1 MNPTQTAAPLYRAEL
16 TPYRSLGRA
25 GVRRV
30 SVLMAALAL
39 VPGTF
44 FYVIGAWPV
53 VGFLGLDVIGLF
65 WALNF
70 SLGDRRIR
78 EEIALW
84 RDRLL
89 VSHLPRRGGARRYRF
104 NPFWVRF
111 RVERDNFDRVT
122 ALALVGRGGPLE
134 IGRFLGPEAKAEF
147 AREFAAALNRA
158 RN

>member
-1 MNPTQTAAPLYRAEL
+1 MGATQTDPLFRAEL
-16 TPYRSLGRA
+16 APHRSLDRI

-30 SVLMAALAL
+30 AALAAALAL

-53 VGFLGLDVIGLF
+53 VGFMGLDVIALY
-65 WALNF
+65 WALTW

-78 EEIALW
+78 EEVALW

-89 VSHLPRRGGARRYRF
+89 VSHLPRRGGMRRHRF

-111 RVERDNFDRVT
+111 RVERDRFDRVT
-122 ALALVGRGGPLE
+122 ALALVSRGRRLE
-134 IGRFLGPEAKAEF
+134 IGGFLGPEAKADF
-147 AREFAAALNRA
+147 ARDFTAALHRA

>member
-1 MNPTQTAAPLYRAEL
+1 MTTTQTAPLYRAEL
-16 TPYRSLGRA
+16 APHRSLGRA

-30 SVLMAALAL
+30 AALMAALAL

-44 FYVIGAWPV
+44 FYLIGAWPV
-53 VGFLGLDVIGLF
+53 VGFMGFDVIALY
-65 WALNF
+65 WALTW

-89 VSHLPRRGGARRYRF
+89 ISHLPRRGGARRHRF
-104 NPFWVRF
+104 NPFWVKF
-111 RVERDNFDRVT
+111 RVERDRFDRVT
-122 ALALVGRGGPLE
+122 SLALVSRENRLE
-134 IGRFLGPEAKAEF
+134 IGSFLGPDAKAEF
-147 AREFAAALNRA
+147 AREFAAALYRA